1 MISIGI
7 DKRRSIEFTKKADYN
22 KCWNI
27 SLKYSNMLVKNINSR
42 DLYTICCSVYGQ
54 YLTELKS
61 KKLPIKNKNYI
72 QVWDTMINTVKKG
85 VLERQAIKLLHQ
97 TSYQHN

>member
-1 MISIGI
+1 M
-7 DKRRSIEFTKKADYN
+7 
-22 KCWNI
+22 
-27 SLKYSNMLVKNINSR
+27 KNINSH
-42 DLYTICCSVYGQ
+42 DLYTICCSVYGR

-85 VLERQAIKLLHQ
+85 VLERRAIKLLHQ